1 MWRPIGK
8 VMGSPSLFH
17 ATCSFA
23 DRILLMCVALS
34 TKLEVANKTLSKER
48 ATRQVADQALRA
60 SQETGSALT
69 RDLQSA
75 QAYAI
80 MLKEEL
86 SAKSVTLDELVI
98 QEREG
103 QIRLQATSD
112 EKKTQEQLLEFIQK
126 TLSKQDFSSLTV
138 ISSVVAHVV
147 VLLKSHMLNL
157 DAKNL
162 QRDFPFDNDEER
174 DALVDSVYDTA
185 QYFVFQYDFSITN
198 ESDDSG
204 SPGA

>member
-34 TKLEVANKTLSKER
+34 TKLEVANKALSKER

-103 QIRLQATSD
+103 QIRLQAPSD

-126 TLSKQDFSSLTV
+126 TLSKQDFSSSTV
-138 ISSVVAHVV
+138 ISSVVAHAV
-147 VLLKSHMLNL
+147 VLLKSHMPNL

-185 QYFVFQYDFSITN
+185 QYFVFQYDFSVTN

>member
-1 MWRPIGK
+1 
-8 VMGSPSLFH
+8 
-17 ATCSFA
+17 
-23 DRILLMCVALS
+23 
-34 TKLEVANKTLSKER
+34 
-48 ATRQVADQALRA
+48 
-60 SQETGSALT
+60 
-69 RDLQSA
+69 
-75 QAYAI
+75 
-80 MLKEEL
+80 
-86 SAKSVTLDELVI
+86 
-98 QEREG
+98 
-103 QIRLQATSD
+103 
-112 EKKTQEQLLEFIQK
+112 
-126 TLSKQDFSSLTV
+126 V
-138 ISSVVAHVV
+138 ISSVVAHAV

>member
-34 TKLEVANKTLSKER
+34 TKLEVANKALSKER

-86 SAKSVTLDELVI
+86 SAKSMTLDELVI

-112 EKKTQEQLLEFIQK
+112 EKKTQE
-126 TLSKQDFSSLTV
+126 
-138 ISSVVAHVV
+138 
-147 VLLKSHMLNL
+147 
-157 DAKNL
+157 
-162 QRDFPFDNDEER
+162 
-174 DALVDSVYDTA
+174 
-185 QYFVFQYDFSITN
+185 
-198 ESDDSG
+198 
-204 SPGA
+204 